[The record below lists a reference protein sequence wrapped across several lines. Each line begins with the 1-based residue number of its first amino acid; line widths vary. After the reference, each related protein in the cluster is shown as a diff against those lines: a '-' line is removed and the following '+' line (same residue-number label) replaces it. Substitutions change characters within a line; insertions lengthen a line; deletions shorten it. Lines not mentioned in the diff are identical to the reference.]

1 MPAGGHE
8 VFGYLGVMTILDPST
23 FHGYTDSLQAY
34 IDGIRSLGTN
44 TIGDEVCDGI
54 EVSFMK
60 HQRTLKQ
67 TT

>member
-1 MPAGGHE
+1 MEFVA
-8 VFGYLGVMTILDPST
+8 
-23 FHGYTDSLQAY
+23 
-34 IDGIRSLGTN
+34 LGTN
-44 TIGDEVCDGI
+44 TIGGEVCDGI